1 MKIFKKIKKSFVKK
15 VVYYSISNS
24 RLFDKKWYLSQYPEI
39 GKVNPVKHYLKKD
52 GWKEKIHLRNFPR
65 VNIYMLIQTYNTGI

>member
-24 RLFDKKWYLSQYPEI
+24 RLFDKK
-39 GKVNPVKHYLKKD
+39 D
-52 GWKEKIHLRNFPR
+52 GWKEKIHLKNFPR

>member
-24 RLFDKKWYLSQYPEI
+24 RLFDKKWYLSLYPEI
-39 GKVNPVKHYLKKD
+39 GKVNPV
-52 GWKEKIHLRNFPR
+52 
-65 VNIYMLIQTYNTGI
+65 